1 MNLWNPHA
9 ITSGNGEGS
18 LICPLRK
25 HTGSVKGLE
34 FNSFSPNLL
43 ASGAA
48 DGDLCIWDLA
58 NPAQPSLYPALK
70 GGSSQAAGQGVDI
83 THLAWNRKVQHILA
97 STSSG
102 GTTVV
107 WDLKRQR
114 QVISFTDPNMK
125 RRCSALQWNP
135 EVATQLVVASDDDRS
150 PTLQVWDLRNSIS
163 PLREFV
169 GHTKGVLSLSWCEA
183 DSSLLL
189 SSGKDNRTI
198 CWDTELGEPLC
209 ELPSSGNWN
218 FDVQWCPRAPGVFS
232 AASFDGKV
240 SLYNLTDCTS
250 QEKEKVVNP
259 DFSVTYKSKGPA
271 TPLKKAPSW
280 LKKPCGVNCGFGGR
294 MVAFHTPTMPD
305 GSKGNSLV
313 SISQLPVSR
322 ETPSMEEFETAMADK
337 ANIPAYCEAKAAD
350 SVSEDEAEVWNFLN
364 VLYQDDAR
372 RTLLKILGHEPPTPA
387 EATAATDEAV
397 EGATEGLGD
406 LAINDGKAKPEDA
419 PAEGGDGSDFFDNL
433 PEKAGSVPPSPKPQ
447 ENGVLRQGFQD
458 KAPGLGQD
466 EDLDESEIEIQKAI
480 FVGDY
485 ETAVAACL
493 EKGRLADALVL
504 ASIGGT
510 ELWDATQ
517 REYMRRANLPYM
529 KIVAAISE
537 DNLEKLVDDRSLRNW
552 KDTLAILCTYAKS
565 QEWTVLCKKLA
576 VKLDDAGMQHPA
588 VLCYICAGCTDEAV
602 RYWSNA
608 AVKQHGSLSGSVEAL
623 QAVVEKSVVL
633 GSATGQAGDT
643 FASVMSTYAQLLA
656 SQGKLDEALKYL
668 GKVPGEPSDETAV
681 LKDRLYRAGARSS
694 SGAAPASPFEA
705 QPITSTS
712 APATQP
718 ATQHQQAGHAPQQA
732 GYAQQQA
739 GYAQQQAGYAQQQA
753 VYAQQQAGYG
763 QQQQTSPYGH
773 QSSPYGQPQSS
784 PYGQPQQPQTFQPA
798 APQPQTFQPA
808 APQPQAVPSYAQQ
821 APAKPKTAYDTAAQ
835 PSFKTRSSYESQPA
849 PTFQHQQPAQPSAGQ
864 YTPPA
869 GAATMQ
875 YAAAGQAATFQP
887 APSQAPMAPTAAQAA
902 ATTVQQP
909 ATFVPQAR
917 QFSSAV
923 PLPAQPSV
931 SPQPVQQGFG
941 QTAPAPAPAPAP
953 AQAKPV
959 KPVAPANTNISN
971 VDTSKISDDL
981 KPAIASLTQLYQT
994 CAQGHPARKKELD
1007 DVSKK
1012 LGVLFFKLNIGD
1024 VKPSV
1029 KASLIE
1035 LSAALAQGDSARAG
1049 QIHVQLTTTD
1059 WDECGPWL
1067 TALKRL
1073 MKLSGMR

>member
-1 MNLWNPHA
+1 M
-9 ITSGNGEGS
+9 
-18 LICPLRK
+18 
-25 HTGSVKGLE
+25 KGLE
-34 FNSFSPNLL
+34 FNTFSPNLL

-70 GGSSQAAGQGVDI
+70 GNSQSTGQGMDI

-114 QVISFTDPNMK
+114 QVISFTDPNLK

-169 GHTKGVLSLSWCEA
+169 GHTKGVLSLSWCDA

-198 CWDTELGEPLC
+198 CWDAEAGEPLC

-250 QEKEKVVNP
+250 QEKEKIVNP

-294 MVAFHTPTMPD
+294 IVSFHTPTLPD
-305 GSKGNSLV
+305 GSKGSSIV
-313 SISQLPVSR
+313 SFSQLPSGG
-322 ETPSMEEFETAMADK
+322 ETPSMEEFETAIAEK
-337 ANIPAYCEAKAAD
+337 ANIPAYCEAKAAG
-350 SVSEDEAEVWNFLN
+350 SASEEEAETWSFLN
-364 VLYQDDAR
+364 VLFQDDAR
-372 RTLLKILGHEPPTPA
+372 RTLLKILGHEPPTPQEA
-387 EATAATDEAV
+387 ETAEEEGGV
-397 EGATEGLGD
+397 EGAAEGLGG
-406 LAINDGKAKPEDA
+406 LALKEGEAPGDG
-419 PAEGGDGSDFFDNL
+419 PAEGGDGSDFFDSL
-433 PEKAGSVPPSPKPQ
+433 PEKSGSVPPSPKPQ
-447 ENGVLRQGFQD
+447 GNGQQSQGFRAE
-458 KAPGLGQD
+458 APELQD
-466 EDLDESEIEIQKAI
+466 EDLDQFELEIQNAI

-485 ETAVAACL
+485 ETAVTACL
-493 EKGRLADALVL
+493 EKDRLADALVL

-537 DNLEKLVDDRSLRNW
+537 DNLGKLVEERSLKSW

-565 QEWTVLCKKLA
+565 EEWTELCKKLA
-576 VKLDDAGMQHPA
+576 IKLEGAGMQHPA
-588 VLCYICAGCTDEAV
+588 VLCYICAGCTDSAV
-602 RYWSNA
+602 AFWSNA
-608 AVKQHGSLSGSVEAL
+608 TVKQHGSLSGSIEAL
-623 QAVVEKSVVL
+623 QGLVEKSVVL
-633 GSATGQAGDT
+633 GSATGQSGDV
-643 FASVMSTYAQLLA
+643 FASVMSTYSQLLA
-656 SQGKLDEALKYL
+656 SQGKLNEALKYL
-668 GKVPGEPSDETAV
+668 GKVPGDASAETAI
-681 LKDRLYRAGARSS
+681 LKDRLYRAGATSS
-694 SGAAPASPFEA
+694 DGAAPAFPFESQA
-705 QPITSTS
+705 VTSTS
-712 APATQP
+712 AQASAQP
-718 ATQHQQAGHAPQQA
+718 TAQHQQPAAAAHQPQQHA
-732 GYAQQQA
+732 GYAQQHAGYGQQQA
-739 GYAQQQAGYAQQQA
+739 GYAQQQTSP
-753 VYAQQQAGYG
+753 YG
-763 QQQQTSPYGH
+763 QQQQQQQHSPY
-773 QSSPYGQPQSS
+773 SQPQ
-784 PYGQPQQPQTFQPA
+784 QQAQAFQPQTFQPA
-798 APQPQTFQPA
+798 APQQQA
-808 APQPQAVPSYAQQ
+808 APAFSQP
-821 APAKPKTAYDTAAQ
+821 APAKPATTYDTAAQ
-835 PSFKTRSSYESQPA
+835 PSFQPRSSYESQAAPA
-849 PTFQHQQPAQPSAGQ
+849 FPTQQRQPSPQPTAAAGQ

-869 GAATMQ
+869 GAAVGQ
-875 YAAAGQAATFQP
+875 YTPPAGAATTQYGTGQAAMFQP
-887 APSQAPMAPTAAQAA
+887 SAAQAPTTA
-902 ATTVQQP
+902 QAMATTVQQP

-917 QFSSAV
+917 QFSAAG
-923 PLPAQPSV
+923 PAQGQPSV
-931 SPQPVQQGFG
+931 APPGQPGFG
-941 QTAPAPAPAPAP
+941 QAPAPAPAPAP
-953 AQAKPV
+953 VKPV

-971 VDTSKISDDL
+971 VDTSQVSEDL
-981 KPAIASLTQLYQT
+981 KPAIASLVQLYQT
-994 CAQGHPARKKELD
+994 CAQSHPARKKELD

-1029 KASLIE
+1029 KASLIQ
-1035 LSAALAQGDSARAG
+1035 LCAALARGDAAGAG

>member
-1 MNLWNPHA
+1 M
-9 ITSGNGEGS
+9 
-18 LICPLRK
+18 
-25 HTGSVKGLE
+25 KGLE
-34 FNSFSPNLL
+34 FNAFSPNLL

-70 GGSSQAAGQGVDI
+70 GNSQSTGQGVDI

-114 QVISFTDPNMK
+114 QVISFTDPNLK

-169 GHTKGVLSLSWCEA
+169 GHTKGVLSLSWCDV

-198 CWDTELGEPLC
+198 CWDAEAGEPLC

-250 QEKEKVVNP
+250 QEKEKIVNP

-294 MVAFHTPTMPD
+294 MVSFHTPTLPD
-305 GSKGNSLV
+305 GSKGSSVV
-313 SISQLPVSR
+313 SISQLPTGG
-322 ETPSMEEFETAMADK
+322 ETPSMEEFETAIAEK
-337 ANIPAYCEAKAAD
+337 ANIPAYCEAKIAGSA
-350 SVSEDEAEVWNFLN
+350 SEEEAETWSFLN
-364 VLYQDDAR
+364 VLFQDDAR
-372 RTLLKILGHEPPTPA
+372 RTLLKTLGHEPPTP
-387 EATAATDEAV
+387 EEVATAEDVREV
-397 EGATEGLGD
+397 EGAAERLDGLALKEG
-406 LAINDGKAKPEDA
+406 DA
-419 PAEGGDGSDFFDNL
+419 PGDGPAEEGDGSDFFDSL
-433 PEKAGSVPPSPKPQ
+433 PEKSGSVPPSPKPQ
-447 ENGVLRQGFQD
+447 GNGQQRQGFRTE
-458 KAPGLGQD
+458 APELQD
-466 EDLDESEIEIQKAI
+466 EDLDQSELEIQNAI

-485 ETAVAACL
+485 ETAVTACL
-493 EKGRLADALVL
+493 EKDRLADALVL

-537 DNLEKLVDDRSLRNW
+537 DNLGKLVEERSLKSW

-565 QEWTVLCKKLA
+565 EEWTELCKKLA
-576 VKLDDAGMQHPA
+576 IKLEGAGMQHPA
-588 VLCYICAGCTDEAV
+588 VLCYICAGCTDSAV
-602 RYWSNA
+602 AFWSNA
-608 AVKQHGSLSGSVEAL
+608 TVKQHGSLSGSIEAL
-623 QAVVEKSVVL
+623 QALVEKSVVL
-633 GSATGQAGDT
+633 GSATGQSGDV
-643 FASVMSTYAQLLA
+643 FASVISTYAQLLA
-656 SQGKLDEALKYL
+656 SQGKLNEALKYL
-668 GKVPGEPSDETAV
+668 GKVPEDTSAETAI
-681 LKDRLYRAGARSS
+681 LKDRLYRAGAASS
-694 SGAAPASPFEA
+694 DGAAPAFPFESETV
-705 QPITSTS
+705 TSTS
-712 APATQP
+712 APAAAQTAALHQQP
-718 ATQHQQAGHAPQQA
+718 AAAQQP
-732 GYAQQQA
+732 QQQA
-739 GYAQQQAGYAQQQA
+739 GYAQQQAGYG
-753 VYAQQQAGYG
+753 QQQAGYG
-763 QQQQTSPYGH
+763 QQQAGYGQQQAGYGQQQTSPYGQQQQH
-773 QSSPYGQPQSS
+773 SPYS
-784 PYGQPQQPQTFQPA
+784 QPQQHTPTFQPQA
-798 APQPQTFQPA
+798 FQPA
-808 APQPQAVPSYAQQ
+808 APQPQAAPAVAKP
-821 APAKPKTAYDTAAQ
+821 APAKPATTYDTAAQ
-835 PSFKTRSSYESQPA
+835 PSFQPRSSYESQAAPA
-849 PTFQHQQPAQPSAGQ
+849 FPTQQRQPSPMPTAPAGQ

-869 GAATMQ
+869 GAAAGQFTPPAGAAATQ
-875 YAAAGQAATFQP
+875 YATSQAAMFQP
-887 APSQAPMAPTAAQAA
+887 SAAQAPTAAQAM

-917 QFSSAV
+917 QFSAAG
-923 PLPAQPSV
+923 PAQGQASV
-931 SPQPVQQGFG
+931 TPPGQPGFR
-941 QTAPAPAPAPAP
+941 QAAPAPAPAPAKP
-953 AQAKPV
+953 A
-959 KPVAPANTNISN
+959 KPVAPANTNIGN
-971 VDTSKISDDL
+971 VDTSKVSEDL
-981 KPAIASLTQLYQT
+981 KPAIASLAQLYQT
-994 CAQGHPARKKELD
+994 CAQSHPARKKELD

-1029 KASLIE
+1029 KASLIQ
-1035 LSAALAQGDSARAG
+1035 LCAALARGDGAAAG
-1049 QIHVQLTTTD
+1049 QVHVQLTTTD